1 MNEDTNNSWEKQQD
15 ETNANEEGLEQVEEA
30 TQETTE
36 GSVEEVASEEVDA
49 PESVETEEPIVEE
62 PIVEELVIEEPA
74 EAVSSEENF
83 DTVVTGDPDI
93 VNKVGAF
100 LNNWGV
106 ACKLIPSAERLDSSL
121 AGKRIVVCGDDANQL
136 MSACEISNDALHTVV
151 HVGEENFSACAA
163 GLEVGCENILL
174 NGDSVSIVLDNLQN
188 QVLLRKYF

>member
-1 MNEDTNNSWEKQQD
+1 MNENTNNWWEKQQD
-15 ETNANEEGLEQVEEA
+15 ETNANEEGLEQVEET

-36 GSVEEVASEEVDA
+36 DSVEEVTSEEADA
-49 PESVETEEPIVEE
+49 PESVETEES
-62 PIVEELVIEEPA
+62 IVEELVIEEPA

-83 DTVVTGDPDI
+83 DTVVTGDPDV

-106 ACKLIPSAERLDSSL
+106 ACKLIPSTERLDSSL
-121 AGKRIVVCGDDANQL
+121 TGKRIVVCGDDANQL
-136 MSACEISNDALHTVV
+136 MSACEISNDALHTVI

-174 NGDSVSIVLDNLQN
+174 NGNSVSATLDNSKN